1 VRIVLGLVLA
11 ALGAWL
17 VMRRRTPD
25 GLRVVVGWEDGS
37 ELELGA
43 GSEERERLVDLARGA
58 LP

>member
-1 VRIVLGLVLA
+1 VRILLGLALA

-17 VMRRRTPD
+17 VLRPRTPD

-43 GSEERERLVDLARGA
+43 GSEERERLAAVARGA

>member
-1 VRIVLGLVLA
+1 MRILLGLVLA

-17 VMRRRTPD
+17 VLRRRTPD
-25 GLRVVVGWEDGS
+25 GQRVVVGWEDGS

-43 GSEERERLVDLARGA
+43 GSEERERLAAVARGV

>member
-1 VRIVLGLVLA
+1 VRILLGLVLA

-17 VMRRRTPD
+17 VLRRRTPD

-43 GSEERERLVDLARGA
+43 GSEERERLAAVAHGA

>member
-1 VRIVLGLVLA
+1 MRILLGLVLA

-17 VMRRRTPD
+17 VLRRRTPE

-43 GSEERERLVDLARGA
+43 GSEERERLAAVARGA

>member
-1 VRIVLGLVLA
+1 MRIVLGLVLA

-17 VMRRRTPD
+17 VLRRRTPD

-43 GSEERERLVDLARGA
+43 GSEERERLVTRARGA

>member
-1 VRIVLGLVLA
+1 MRIVLGLVLA

>member
-17 VMRRRTPD
+17 VLRRRTPD

-37 ELELGA
+37 ELELAA
-43 GSEERERLVDLARGA
+43 GSEERERLVTLARGA